1 MSEDKIKLYSSW
13 LKGTIAAIKKFSFY
27 PPGHPTQTAASCG
40 PFELLQNILSQDQ
53 KVAVTV
59 KEDKF
64 IVNGQTLP
72 EDFTQNI
79 FYQLFKAAAIK
90 SVEIRAGVSSEEFR
104 TFLNYYARKMMD
116 RHYEQTLEDYLTEC
130 GISTVA
136 ANKVQYV
143 EVSEKQEVIS
153 KTEKVRIDLKA
164 QLAEGLR
171 ENPQLL
177 RDILF
182 GGEVTQAVLKDKFQ
196 IDLPLD
202 KVVSVVEQEVSKM
215 SDQDI
220 LNLISSK
227 IKKELE
233 KVVGEKAQK
242 KEELEELFRTA
253 QSQELKALFP
263 RLEEV
268 LKRYGLFNEKVLKK
282 VMTERW
288 QKSEK
293 LVEEI
298 NAYLRSN
305 KPNLGQATA
314 LADKVLQQ
322 KNQDISAYV
331 IEKLAKEIE
340 SSPAPRDSNAGNLL
354 EAILVRSLSQN
365 REFEFNLI
373 KDICREKLRELK
385 LKESAYLEL
394 GRLSAKVL
402 LALIRKKEYA
412 PAKEMLLS
420 VRSRCHKEVVFSE
433 AVQKASLQVLEEI
446 GHKDNVKQI
455 VQDWLTRQNPSLS
468 KEAEGV
474 LRVLATRTVAEEL
487 LSHWSHGSPETE
499 QTVAALLESMSEA
512 TLSLLDELIG
522 LRTGESDRDNSQVSL
537 PETDRMKVALKILS
551 GIEEF
556 QAITLIGKF
565 KNDSD
570 PSLRLEAVKAL
581 TQHPLKSEIKG
592 ALYPFLKDQDLRI
605 RKEVVQTLA
614 TSADLRA
621 IQTLINHFS
630 ESETDRKTV
639 CQALTHLE
647 GEYVSDFFL
656 CLLTGKSRK
665 GFNFAV
671 RPEDEIR
678 TIALN
683 HLSRHPQPAIIS
695 QLENYLHEQHKN
707 LFSFLKKDP
716 LEGRIAALIANSKQ
730 FSHLSSQ
737 G

>member
-1 MSEDKIKLYSSW
+1 MSEEKLKIYSSW

-27 PPGHPTQTAASCG
+27 PPGHPTQTAASTG

-104 TFLNYYARKMMD
+104 AFLNYYARKMMD
-116 RHYEQTLEDYLTEC
+116 RHYEQTLEEYLTES
-130 GISTVA
+130 GISTVV

-143 EVSEKQEVIS
+143 EVSEKEEVIS

-182 GGEVTQAVLKDKFQ
+182 GGEVTQAVLQDKFQ

-220 LNLISSK
+220 LNLISNK

-233 KVVGEKAQK
+233 DVVAEEGQK
-242 KEELEELFRTA
+242 QEELNTLLQA
-253 QSQELKALFP
+253 LPSQELKALFP

-282 VMTERW
+282 VMSERW

-293 LVEEI
+293 LVDEI
-298 NAYLRSN
+298 NACLNGDRSN
-305 KPNLGQATA
+305 LAQATA

-322 KNQDISAYV
+322 KNQDISAYA
-331 IEKLAKEIE
+331 IEKLAAELV
-340 SSPAPRDSNAGNLL
+340 SSPAPRDRNAGNLL
-354 EAILVRSLSQN
+354 EAILVRSWTQN

-385 LKESAYLEL
+385 LKESAYWEL
-394 GRLSAKVL
+394 SRLSAKVL

-412 PAKEMLLS
+412 AAKEMLLS

-433 AVQKASLQVLEEI
+433 AVQKASLQVLEET
-446 GHKDNVKQI
+446 GHQDNVKQI
-455 VQDWLTRQNPSLS
+455 VQDWLQKQNPHLS
-468 KEAEGV
+468 QEAEGV
-474 LRVLATRTVAEEL
+474 LRVLGTRSVAEEL
-487 LSHWSHGSPETE
+487 FSQWSHNSLDLE
-499 QTVAALLESMSEA
+499 QRVITLLESMPEA

-522 LRTGESDRDNSQVSL
+522 LRTGESSRENIQASL
-537 PETDRMKVALKILS
+537 PEVNKMKSALKILS
-551 GIEEF
+551 KIEEP
-556 QAITLIGKF
+556 QAVTLIGKL
-565 KNDSD
+565 KAD
-570 PSLRLEAVKAL
+570 PDPALRLEAVRTL
-581 TQHPLKSEIKG
+581 TQHLLKSEIKG
-592 ALYPFLKDQDLRI
+592 ALYPFLKDPDPRVRKEAIEAVVTAPDLR
-605 RKEVVQTLA
+605 V
-614 TSADLRA
+614 
-621 IQTLINHFS
+621 IQVLINHFS
-630 ESETDRKTV
+630 ENQADHKIV
-639 CQALTHLE
+639 CQALSHLE

-656 CLLTGKSRK
+656 CILTGRSRK
-665 GFNFAV
+665 GFDFALK
-671 RPEDEIR
+671 PEDEIR
-678 TIALN
+678 LVALN
-683 HLSRHPQPAIIS
+683 YLSRHPQPAIIS
-695 QLENYLHEQHKN
+695 QLENYLHEQRKN

-730 FSHLSSQ
+730 LSHLSSQ